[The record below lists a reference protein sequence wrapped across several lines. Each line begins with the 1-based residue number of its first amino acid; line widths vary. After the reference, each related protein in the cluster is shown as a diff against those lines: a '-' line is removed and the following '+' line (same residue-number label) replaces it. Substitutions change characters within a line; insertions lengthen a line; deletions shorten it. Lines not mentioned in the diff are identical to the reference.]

1 MAEEY
6 LTSTFKKD
14 HYVICK
20 LNFEKKELVHVT
32 KKGMLT
38 IIECCEK
45 HGKTED
51 ELYTYL
57 NECISTNPVETVLV
71 HSDCCRN
78 FTDKKDLDFKVLLL
92 LMKFQVQRDCGPVQF
107 PSAGRMI
114 VCSVLNLL
122 SWILVTH
129 RENVCTGYLLFPC
142 VAIF

>member
-1 MAEEY
+1 M
-6 LTSTFKKD
+6 
-14 HYVICK
+14 ICK
-20 LNFEKKELVHVT
+20 LNFENEEPVHVT

-45 HGKTED
+45 HGKD
-51 ELYTYL
+51 DLYTYL

-71 HSDCCRN
+71 HSDCRRN
-78 FTDKKDLDFKVLLL
+78 FTDKKRPG
-92 LMKFQVQRDCGPVQF
+92 FQSPVVADEI
-107 PSAGRMI
+107 PSAKRLWSSTVPFNWKDD